1 MGCEEA
7 ITKLVLSPILFPLS
21 LIFIAINEIVYRP
34 FYTTLKYYTGHKRLV
49 IVLLV
54 LILLLPI
61 IYVIILLIC
70 ILNIPILFFFS
81 IGEYCK
87 EGNVNLAIKKLFITL
102 YNLQHQCLNNFWNKP
117 LPSIFIC
124 NCEKKSG
131 NRESFLSR
139 STNRNYPSAASI
151 GIDIRN

>member
-7 ITKLVLSPILFPLS
+7 VTKLVLSPILFPLS

-70 ILNIPILFFFS
+70 ITNIFGVFCFS
-81 IGEYCK
+81 TLEYCN
-87 EGNVNLAIKKLFITL
+87 EGNVNLAIKKLFISL
-102 YNLQHQCLNNFWNKP
+102 YSLQHKCLNNFWNKP

-124 NCEKKSG
+124 NCKKKIE

-139 STNRNYPSAASI
+139 SGNRNYPSAASV
-151 GIDIRN
+151 GINIRN